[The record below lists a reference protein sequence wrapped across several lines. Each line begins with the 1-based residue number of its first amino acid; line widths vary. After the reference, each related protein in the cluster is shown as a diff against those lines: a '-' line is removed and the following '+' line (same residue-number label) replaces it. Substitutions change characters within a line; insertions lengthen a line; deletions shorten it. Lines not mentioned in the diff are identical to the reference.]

1 MPVISVKIGDHCYH
15 GLCDIGASASAI
27 PYTLYQEIMHDIA
40 PIELEDID
48 VTIKL
53 ANRDTIKPIGIVRD
67 VEVLCVKVKYPAD
80 FLVLASP
87 QDDFCPI
94 IFGRPF
100 LNTVNAKIDCEKD
113 IVTIGLGD
121 MSHDF
126 SFSKFRRQPH
136 DKEFPS
142 KDEII
147 GLASIA
153 VPPTDP
159 LEQYLL
165 DHENDLHTCERNEI
179 DRIFFK
185 QHYKKIHFRDDT
197 CLSQ

>member
-15 GLCDIGASASAI
+15 GLCDMGASASAI
-27 PYTLYQEIMHDIA
+27 PYDLYKEIMHDIA

-53 ANRDTIKPIGIVRD
+53 SNRDTIKPFGIVRD
-67 VEVLCVKVKYPAD
+67 VEVLCGKVKYPAG
-80 FLVLASP
+80 VLGSP

-100 LNTVNAKIDCEKD
+100 LNTVKAKIDCEKD
-113 IVTIGLGD
+113 VVTIGLDD
-121 MSHDF
+121 MTHEF
-126 SFSKFRRQPH
+126 NFAKFRRQPR
-136 DKEFPS
+136 DRELSS

-147 GLASIA
+147 GLASIV
-153 VPPTDP
+153 VPSTDP

-165 DHENDLHTCERNEI
+165 DQILRYIDL
-179 DRIFFK
+179 
-185 QHYKKIHFRDDT
+185 
-197 CLSQ
+197 L